1 MLKTN
6 AFLLL
11 CLVLVA
17 LPLGA
22 QADSTAADAYR
33 LDSGDKISITVF
45 DEPDLS
51 LEVLISNAGTVSYPF
66 LGELQVKKI
75 SPNDLENKIITGL
88 KGPYLVD
95 PKVTVTVLQY
105 RPFYIH
111 GEVKQSGGY
120 PYQPG
125 LTLRRAVT
133 LAGGFTE
140 RASKTK
146 IMVIR
151 DNDPQKK
158 PSLIQ
163 LDDLV
168 FPGDT
173 ITIEQSFF

>member
-1 MLKTN
+1 MRSVTLRRI
-6 AFLLL
+6 LL
-11 CLVLVA
+11 VSVVVPLVA
-17 LPLGA
+17 LAEDVSLG
-22 QADSTAADAYR
+22 AYR
-33 LDSGDKISITVF
+33 LDSGDRISITVF

-51 LEVLISNAGTVSYPF
+51 LDVLISNAGSVSYPF
-66 LGELQVKKI
+66 LGELKVKDL
-75 SPNDLENKIITGL
+75 SPGELENKIINGL
-88 KGPYLVD
+88 KGPYLID
-95 PKVTVTVLQY
+95 PKVTVRVLEY
-105 RPFYIH
+105 RPFFIN

-151 DNDPQKK
+151 DGDSKKK
-158 PSLIQ
+158 PTLIQ
-163 LDDLV
+163 LDDFV
-168 FPGDT
+168 YPGDT